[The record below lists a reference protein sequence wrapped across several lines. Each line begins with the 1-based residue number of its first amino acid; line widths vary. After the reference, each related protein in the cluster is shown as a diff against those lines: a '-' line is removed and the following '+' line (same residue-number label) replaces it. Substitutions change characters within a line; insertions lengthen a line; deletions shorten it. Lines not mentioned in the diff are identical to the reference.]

1 MDPVNIS
8 RTTYRVADF
17 LTWQKSKQLALSPA
31 FQRRSVWNPNQKSFL
46 LDTVVRGLP
55 IPIVFIR
62 DSINLDT
69 RQSLREMVDGQQ
81 RIRTLL
87 AFIEPSS
94 LPDFDQARDAFT
106 MRRVHNPELAGRTF
120 DRLPAEVRRNILAY
134 EMSTHVLPLNFED
147 RDVLQVFARMN
158 STGLKL
164 NQQELRNARFAGEF
178 KTWSYDLA
186 TEQLDRWRTWRVFT
200 EDQVARM
207 KEVETVSDLLMN
219 MQLGLRGKTQGRID
233 GFYKSADD
241 EWPGGDVA
249 AHRFRHTMDTIERL
263 LGPSIAKSAWR
274 SEVNFFTLFAVV
286 YDLEWGLGSPFK
298 SRRAKE
304 RLPSSV
310 GHELA
315 DLGGRLAASDV
326 PEDVLD
332 AMQRASA
339 DIGRRQTRFEFVRDA
354 LSID

>member
-1 MDPVNIS
+1 MEPVNIS

-17 LTWQKSKQLALSPA
+17 LAWQKSKQLTLSPA
-31 FQRRSVWNPNQKSFL
+31 FQRRSVWNPSQKSFL

-94 LPDFDQARDAFT
+94 LPDFDQSRDAFT
-106 MRRVHNPELAGRTF
+106 LRKVHNAEFAGRTF
-120 DRLPAEVRRNILAY
+120 DRLPEAVRRNILSY

-164 NQQELRNARFAGEF
+164 NQQELRNAQFAGEF

-219 MQLGLRGKTQGRID
+219 MQLGLRGKTQARID
-233 GFYKSADD
+233 GFYAEFDD
-241 EWPGGDVA
+241 EWPGADA
-249 AHRFRHTMDTIERL
+249 ATPRL
-263 LGPSIAKSAWR
+263 LFSPYECWLR
-274 SEVNFFTLFAVV
+274 SPALPC
-286 YDLEWGLGSPFK
+286 LELVSTAGCGR
-298 SRRAKE
+298 SRFQLRAD
-304 RLPSSV
+304 R
-310 GHELA
+310 GY
-315 DLGGRLAASDV
+315 
-326 PEDVLD
+326 
-332 AMQRASA
+332 
-339 DIGRRQTRFEFVRDA
+339 
-354 LSID
+354 